1 MEKWFSKLSF
11 LTQAILLIIPFVG
24 FLVEVSI
31 RIFVVVRY
39 HSKKNITG
47 LVISVLFAW
56 TILFNLIDIFV
67 LYRTDALMLIE

>member
-47 LVISVLFAW
+47 LVISILLGW
-56 TILFNLIDIFV
+56 TILFNLIDIYV
-67 LYRTDALMLIE
+67 LYSTDDLMLIE

>member
-1 MEKWFSKLSF
+1 MERWFSKLSF
-11 LTQAILLIIPFVG
+11 LTQGILLIIPFIG
-24 FLVEVSI
+24 YLMEIGI
-31 RIFVVVRY
+31 RIFVVIRL

-67 LYRTDALMLIE
+67 LYSTDDLMLIE

>member
-47 LVISVLFAW
+47 LVISILLGW
-56 TILFNLIDIFV
+56 TLLFNLIDIYV
-67 LYRTDALMLIE
+67 LYSTDDLMLIE

>member
-11 LTQAILLIIPFVG
+11 LTQGILLIIPFIG
-24 FLVEVSI
+24 YLMEIGI
-31 RIFVVVRY
+31 RIFVVIRL

-67 LYRTDALMLIE
+67 LYRTDDLMLIE